1 MSTTRILTLGAVAL
15 LLYFAVLYGSRAL
28 FPRTVVGYDTPVA
41 GRVTGYFAINSQR
54 SFFLNGNTKTRYDF
68 DAFTSAR
75 PAAGPTRP
83 PGIDLSGYLRK
94 GDYLRKA
101 ARAAALTVQR
111 GDSLS
116 RWTCAPPEAPH

>member
-15 LLYFAVLYGSRAL
+15 LLYFAIFYGSRVF
-28 FPRTVVGYDTPVA
+28 FPRTDVGYDTPVT

-75 PAAGPTRP
+75 PAAGPAGP
-83 PGIDLSGYLRK
+83 ELSGYLRK

-116 RWTCAPPEAPH
+116 RWTCAPPEAPR

>member
-1 MSTTRILTLGAVAL
+1 M
-15 LLYFAVLYGSRAL
+15 RAAS
-28 FPRTVVGYDTPVA
+28 PGTSPSI
-41 GRVTGYFAINSQR
+41 FAINSQR
-54 SFFLNGNTKTRYDF
+54 SFFLNGNTKTRYGF

-75 PAAGPTRP
+75 PAADSAGPAGP
-83 PGIDLSGYLRK
+83 ELSGYLRK

-116 RWTCAPPEAPH
+116 RWSCAPPEAPR

>member
-15 LLYFAVLYGSRAL
+15 LLYFAVFYGSRAL
-28 FPRTVVGYDTPVA
+28 FPRTDVGYDTPVA
-41 GRVTGYFAINSQR
+41 GRVTGYFAIKSQR
-54 SFFLNGNTKTRYDF
+54 SFFLNGNTKTRYGF

-75 PAAGPTRP
+75 PAAGPASP
-83 PGIDLSGYLRK
+83 AGPELSGYLRK

>member
-15 LLYFAVLYGSRAL
+15 LLYFAIFYGSRVF
-28 FPRTVVGYDTPVA
+28 FPRTDVGYDTPVA
-41 GRVTGYFAINSQR
+41 GRVTGYFAIKSQR
-54 SFFLNGNTKTRYDF
+54 SFFLNGNPKTRYGF

-75 PAAGPTRP
+75 PAASP
-83 PGIDLSGYLRK
+83 PGPDLSDYLRK

-111 GDSLS
+111 GNNLS
-116 RWTCAPPEAPH
+116 RWTCTPPEAPH